1 MTAPVAPGP
10 SRGRVEA
17 DPVAPAGPNGGAQ
30 GRCGWL
36 SELLTRA
43 SRDDANDGDDRAA
56 FAPPR
61 QDERPPRPDDR
72 NPRHAIESLDSLSV
86 DIARMIDDAATE
98 LWERYNRGHSPMHKR

>member
-17 DPVAPAGPNGGAQ
+17 APVAPAGPNGGAQ
-30 GRCGWL
+30 DRGGWL

-72 NPRHAIESLDSLSV
+72 NPRHTIESLDSLSV
-86 DIARMIDDAATE
+86 D
-98 LWERYNRGHSPMHKR
+98 SPT